1 MAKAQIV
8 IEGLTKTYQ
17 TPVRDPGLGAALASL
32 IKRRYCSVEAVRD
45 VSFTLA
51 EGERVAL
58 LGPNGAGKTTL
69 LKMLAGLLRPTAG
82 TASVAG
88 FTPWERHY
96 AYLRN
101 ISMVMGNKSQLLWDI
116 PPLDSFTV
124 LARIYDLPQPEFQAA
139 LDELVAL
146 LDLGPLLN
154 SPVRNLSLGER
165 MKCELVAALLH
176 RPQILFLDEPTIG
189 LDVSAQRRLRAFLD
203 DYNRRHGVSF
213 ILTSHYMADVTA
225 LCDRVILIH
234 QGSLLYDGS
243 LRTLATRLA
252 PFKLMR
258 VTLNQALEYEFV
270 APPETELVEQ
280 TEDSITLRV
289 ARSATST
296 VAAQLL
302 QQLPVADL
310 VIEDAPIESV
320 MDQIYTGGQL

>member
-1 MAKAQIV
+1 MAKTQIV

-32 IKRRYCSVEAVRD
+32 VKRRYRSVEAVRD

-88 FTPWERHY
+88 YTPWERRY
-96 AYLRN
+96 AYLRS

-116 PPLDSFTV
+116 PPVDSFTV
-124 LARIYDLPQPEFQAA
+124 LARIYDLPQPEFQAS

-154 SPVRNLSLGER
+154 SPLRNLSLGER

-203 DYNRRHGVSF
+203 DYNRKHGVSF

-225 LCDRVILIH
+225 LCDRMILIH

-258 VTLNQALEYEFV
+258 VTLNQALEYAFT

-289 ARSATST
+289 ARPATST
-296 VAAQLL
+296 IAAQLL